1 MKIIITGGAGF
12 VGARLA
18 QALLAQNTL
27 SLRGA
32 AAVPISSIVI
42 ADRVAAPATLAAD
55 PRITSEVGDLLDQLQ
70 TGSSNLLARHS
81 DAQVIFHMAAAVSG
95 ECEANFDLGMR
106 SNYAATHALLE
117 SVRALGTKPT
127 VFFASSIAVFGRT
140 VHHSF
145 PDEILDTTLPTPQTS
160 YGIQKLIGEQL
171 MADYARKGFIAA
183 RSARLATVSV
193 RAGQPNG
200 AASGFFSGMIRE
212 PLKGIECAI
221 PVSPYTLHSLSSP
234 ANTVSGIIACVQAS
248 DEAWGPLTALNLP
261 ALPITVGEMAEGL
274 RRIAG
279 EKAHALLSW
288 KIDPAIEKIVKGW
301 PTRMGSPRAQAL
313 GLKPNASFDEI
324 VREHISQN
332 HPEIKI

>member
-32 AAVPISSIVI
+32 AAVPISRIVI
-42 ADRVAAPATLAAD
+42 ADRVAAPAQLAAD
-55 PRITSEVGDLLDQLQ
+55 PRITSEVGDLVDQLQ

-117 SVRALGTKPT
+117 SCRALGTKPT

-140 VHHSF
+140 AHHSF

-193 RAGQPNG
+193 RAGAPNG

-212 PLKGIECAI
+212 PLKGIECVI
-221 PVSPYTLHSLSSP
+221 PVPPETVHSLSSP
-234 ANTVSGIIACVQAS
+234 ANTVRGIIACVQAS
-248 DEAWGPLTALNLP
+248 DESWGPLTALNLP
-261 ALPITVGEMAEGL
+261 ALPITVGDMAEGL
-274 RRIAG
+274 KRIAG
-279 EKAHALLSW
+279 DKAHSLLSW
-288 KIDPAIEKIVKGW
+288 KIDPAIEKIVSGW

-313 GLKPNASFDEI
+313 GMKPNASFDEI
-324 VREHISQN
+324 VREHIATS
-332 HPEIKI
+332 HPELL